1 MTYGSDLLLMTVD
14 YHRNVQLLLTLF
26 FPHLNMSWV
35 LLFFSD
41 KTMHAQL
48 RLPTNDAAYQY

>member
-1 MTYGSDLLLMTVD
+1 MTYDSDLLLMTVD
-14 YHRNVQLLLTLF
+14 YHRNVQLLLKLF
-26 FPHLNMSWV
+26 FPYLNMSWV
-35 LLFFSD
+35 LFFSD